1 MAREVRDVTQPW
13 VCPICFEA
21 VDGDNGDVVSIAC
34 ADEHRFC
41 RLCLLQHVDSQPFPR
56 CPAVRC
62 AYELSEQDLIVICG
76 AGSQRVERFRE
87 DLLTKA
93 VDQLSEVVRCPNP
106 DCSCA
111 LTVDGGRQRWQCCE
125 WPAWCTKCRQPY
137 HYKVECE
144 AVEGLCKRWLQWV
157 STDRSTYHQEEVQ
170 HSRFETQRIAL
181 EEALSRH
188 AELQRDEEWKRANCR
203 ECPRCQRVVEKL
215 EGCDQM
221 ICGQDAHGGNR
232 QNGCGHHFSWNEA
245 RAYRVAPESRPLP
258 QLNVEEVRLRGA
270 NLRHPFTHCSSCEQD
285 IVGPRFRCIHC
296 PDYNLCVT
304 CERECATCATHPLN
318 HVFEIL
324 FKADYDLRAHLPL
337 GSHVLIADHSERHGF
352 EAILEHEICQDVFQ
366 VRLLSDNSER
376 QLHRSAVQVKLET
389 SKAVE
394 AHVKAHVAAQVA
406 EAQQVAAKRQ
416 QAVSQMRGTDC
427 VVG

>member
-1 MAREVRDVTQPW
+1 MDYPTDHCILFH
-13 VCPICFEA
+13 CP
-21 VDGDNGDVVSIAC
+21 
-34 ADEHRFC
+34 
-41 RLCLLQHVDSQPFPR
+41 LC
-56 CPAVRC
+56 
-62 AYELSEQDLIVICG
+62 
-76 AGSQRVERFRE
+76 
-87 DLLTKA
+87 T
-93 VDQLSEVVRCPNP
+93 
-106 DCSCA
+106 
-111 LTVDGGRQRWQCCE
+111 T
-125 WPAWCTKCRQPY
+125 
-137 HYKVECE
+137 
-144 AVEGLCKRWLQWV
+144 EG
-157 STDRSTYHQEEVQ
+157 
-170 HSRFETQRIAL
+170 IAL

-245 RAYRVAPESRPLP
+245 PAYRVAPESRPLP

-304 CERECATCATHPLN
+304 CERECATCATHPMN

-352 EAILEHEICQDVFQ
+352 EAILEHEICQ
-366 VRLLSDNSER
+366 
-376 QLHRSAVQVKLET
+376 A
-389 SKAVE
+389 
-394 AHVKAHVAAQVA
+394 
-406 EAQQVAAKRQ
+406 
-416 QAVSQMRGTDC
+416 RG
-427 VVG
+427 